1 MTATIATGSDTDGA
15 AIDLARVEAFA
26 YQVATDQARASAGVL
41 AWVGDRLGLWAA
53 LAEGP
58 ATSVELAARTGCA
71 ERHLREWL
79 ATQVAVGYAE
89 YDPATGRFRLPAEH
103 AAVLADRTSPA
114 DQSGG
119 FESVVSFF
127 AAADRLAEAY
137 RTGGGI
143 PWGEHDPRL
152 YSGCDRFFR
161 PLYEASLVGE
171 WLPAVEGAVER
182 LTRGARVLDVGCG
195 HGTAELIMARAF
207 PASTF
212 RGIDVH
218 AGSVA
223 AAREAAADAGV
234 ADRVEFAVADAGAPL
249 GEGYDLVCFF
259 DSFHH
264 VGDPVA
270 AARRAREA
278 LAADGALVLVEPRAA
293 DRLEANLDLVG
304 LTWYGASAIVCVP
317 DAMSQGATDAL
328 GGPAG
333 PARLADVLTRAGFT
347 RVRVAA
353 EGPFNIVVEARG

>member
-1 MTATIATGSDTDGA
+1 VEEKMTATTEAP

-53 LAEGP
+53 LAAGP
-58 ATSVELAARTGCA
+58 VTSAELAARTGCA

-79 ATQVAVGYAE
+79 ATQAAVGYVE
-89 YDPATGRFRLPAEH
+89 YDAATGRFHLPAEH
-103 AAVLADRTSPA
+103 AAVLADRSSPA

-119 FESVVSFF
+119 FESVTSFY
-127 AAADRLAEAY
+127 AAAERLVEVY

-152 YSGCDRFFR
+152 YTGCDRFFR
-161 PLYEASLVGE
+161 PLYEAGLVSE
-171 WLPAVEGAVER
+171 WLPAVDGAVER
-182 LTRGARVLDVGCG
+182 LSRGARVLDVGCG

-207 PASTF
+207 PASVF

-218 AGSVA
+218 SGSVA

-234 ADRVEFAVADAGAPL
+234 ADRVEFAVGDATGPL
-249 GEGYDLVCFF
+249 GTGYDLVCFF
-259 DSFHH
+259 DAFHH
-264 VGDPVA
+264 MGDPVA

-278 LAADGALVLVEPRAA
+278 LAPGGALVLVEPRAA

-304 LTWYGASAIVCVP
+304 LSYFAASAIVCVP
-317 DAMSQGATDAL
+317 DALAQGAPDAL
-328 GGPAG
+328 GGQAG
-333 PARLADVLTRAGFT
+333 PARLADVLTRAGFSQ
-347 RVRVAA
+347 VRVAA
-353 EGPFNIVVEARG
+353 EGPFNILVEARG